1 MTSRLAMMTFG
12 VVGLCATAAQAQ
24 PATIAWAPID
34 CSKADI
40 VLAGAT
46 KCEEKGSWDGA
57 DTRGQVHSQRVFVQ
71 SASERA

>member
-1 MTSRLAMMTFG
+1 MMTFG

-34 CSKADI
+34 CSTADI

-71 SASERA
+71 SASEHA